1 MLLGAEL
8 TVSVLEGPPEVP
20 TRDGAVRA
28 PFRAELANVFRC
40 RPLSLPI
47 RALDGVLNAEVQ
59 FGQYVAPVQTEHQEH
74 LRGPSANAFDLNKV
88 CDEIVVVHTIDGVE
102 RQCALRHFRR
112 EIAHVTN
119 FLTRQSDRAQL
130 LIARRQHRIGAGRV
144 VRIERVEPRQNRRRG
159 FSRQLLKDDRSD
171 ERLEMGP
178 FAARFES
185 ARADDFDYSREDR
198 VDALEVAD
206 GRAMVDHAG
215 NLPVACALCFR
226 VSDPF
231 AR

>member
-1 MLLGAEL
+1 MAGRKK
-8 TVSVLEGPPEVP
+8 S
-20 TRDGAVRA
+20 
-28 PFRAELANVFRC
+28 C
-40 RPLSLPI
+40 
-47 RALDGVLNAEVQ
+47 
-59 FGQYVAPVQTEHQEH
+59 
-74 LRGPSANAFDLNKV
+74 
-88 CDEIVVVHTIDGVE
+88 
-102 RQCALRHFRR
+102 HFRR

-206 GRAMVDHAG
+206 GGAEVSHAENLRLCDVPRLSAVDVFSRTRATLRMSAMNIRSASARWSGGARRTADGCTVATTAG
-215 NLPVACALCFR
+215 AHSDSTGTPRFFMTLKSRPSKAFAAVAPRQTMTRGRTSAISC
-226 VSDPF
+226 SSHGWQ
-231 AR
+231 ARISPAFGVL